1 MLEAHRDPHEKLV
14 VLTVETGLLAEILET
29 TRSSYGCCIDPRVA
43 VSTRS
48 AQLIRPPYRKLG
60 LPEIPGRGISEL
72 RRAGRH
78 SLLFE
83 SYPTELD

>member
-14 VLTVETGLLAEILET
+14 VLTVEPRLLAEILEA
-29 TRSSYGCCIDPRVA
+29 TRSSYGCCFDPRVA
-43 VSTRS
+43 VSTRP